1 MKRNPAKE
9 AILKMIKKGV
19 KDSSAT
25 PIKEYRVAVPP
36 FCDFS
41 SNSRRL
47 FAEQFS
53 SQGGKYFFCHNE
65 TDLKDDLKS
74 LFHYRQWEKVPVY
87 GTKLFEY
94 LSACPL
100 SVVQGGT
107 DSPKDLGCC
116 QCRYLISSTGGIVLT
131 SNQEFG
137 NSFDSIP
144 KKLIVI
150 AFSTQLVET
159 TWDVYRAFPL
169 QPVSH
174 LLTITPSF
182 HKDFGIDE
190 LYVFL
195 LKRSF
200 PNT

>member
-1 MKRNPAKE
+1 MKHYSERE
-9 AILKMIKKGV
+9 AILKMIRKGV
-19 KDSSAT
+19 KDPSSSPA
-25 PIKEYRVAVPP
+25 KEYHMTVPS

-41 SNSRRL
+41 SNPQHL

-53 SQGGKYFFCHNE
+53 SQGGKYFYCHDE
-65 TDLKDDLKS
+65 YDLKDHLES
-74 LFHYRQWEKVPVY
+74 LFHYRRWEKVPVY
-87 GTKLFEY
+87 GEKLYEY
-94 LSACPL
+94 LSTYPI
-100 SVVQGGT
+100 SVVQGDA

-131 SNQEFG
+131 SNQDFG
-137 NSFDSIP
+137 NNFNALP
-144 KKLIVI
+144 KKLMVI

-169 QPVSH
+169 QPVSY

-182 HKDFGIDE
+182 HKDFGIEE